1 MYFNKF
7 KKIAYD
13 INGDGISRD
22 LVNLAT
28 YTTIATKLQDNIA
41 FYSYYTIKDGDRPDN
56 VAYELY
62 GDESL
67 YWIFFLINPKLRN
80 MYEDWPRGSSD
91 ILELVKAKHPT
102 YTGIVNF
109 NDSLVS
115 KFNLGEAVI
124 GQLSGAQGII
134 ETKNVTDGYI
144 TIRVTHGTF
153 KLDGEA
159 VRGVTSEDA
168 VACDAIVESAYGP
181 KYYTDDSTG
190 DRVPRRSAGTT
201 AYTRYD
207 AAAEKNLNRGRIRI
221 IKEEFIHDVVRE
233 FNKEMRA
240 K

>member
-7 KKIAYD
+7 KKIPYE
-13 INGDGISRD
+13 INGDGVIRD

-28 YTTIATKLQDNIA
+28 YTSVGTKLQDNIA

-67 YWIFFLINPKLRN
+67 YWIFFLVNPTLRN
-80 MYEDWPRGSSD
+80 MFADWPRSSSD
-91 ILELVKAKHPT
+91 ILELVKAKYPT
-102 YTGIVNF
+102 FTGIVDF
-109 NDSLVS
+109 NNSLVS
-115 KFNLGEAVI
+115 KFTIGEVVI

-134 ETKNVTDGYI
+134 ETKNVTDGHI
-144 TIRVTHGTF
+144 TIKVTSGTF
-153 KLDGEA
+153 KIDGEA

-181 KYYTDDSTG
+181 THYTDDSTG
-190 DRVPRRSAGTT
+190 AIVPRRLAGTSPS
-201 AYTRYD
+201 TRYE
-207 AAAEKNLNRGRIRI
+207 AASEKNLERSKIRI
-221 IKEEFIHDVVRE
+221 IKKEFIPEVVRE
-233 FNKEMRA
+233 FNREMRS

>member
-7 KKIAYD
+7 KKIPYEV
-13 INGDGISRD
+13 NGDGIKRD

-28 YTTIATKLQDNIA
+28 FTNITTKLEDNIT

-56 VAYELY
+56 VAHELY
-62 GDESL
+62 DDASL
-67 YWIFFLINPKLRN
+67 YWILFLVNPTLRN
-80 MYEDWPRGSSD
+80 IYADWPRGSSD

-115 KFNLGEAVI
+115 KFQLEEVVV
-124 GQLSGAQGII
+124 GQLSGATGII

-144 TIRVTHGTF
+144 TIKVLSGTF
-153 KLDGEA
+153 HVNGEA
-159 VRGVTSEDA
+159 VRGVTSEDS

-181 KYYTDDSTG
+181 MYYTDNFTG
-190 DRVPRRSAGTT
+190 DRVPRRSAGTSPV
-201 AYTRYD
+201 TRYD
-207 AAAEKNLNRGRIRI
+207 AAQEKNLKRSRIRV
-221 IKEEFIHDVVRE
+221 IKKEFIPEVVRE
-233 FNKEMRA
+233 FNREMRA